1 MFSKCKVLC
10 FSTRN
15 NRAPL
20 WKKNHQRLWF
30 WVISC
35 INSEGAHRPP
45 RCACVRP
52 RHAWGV
58 TTGAISSCADAIKCP
73 DLMEHAIAIAIAAV
87 PVCRRDVRETAAAAS
102 PVRATRAAPLM
113 RYHPPLGA
121 PAPQPV
127 GQRPGSGLSITESL
141 PIGEQRRGRLTPSVP
156 AHLPESSTVRRRW
169 RRRRVRGGGD
179 KNTSSH
185 LFSSWFSGGQVRW
198 RLFHQC
204 AWKTFVRW
212 RVILPASGCERR
224 AQRGRWKPARS

>member
-1 MFSKCKVLC
+1 M
-10 FSTRN
+10 
-15 NRAPL
+15 
-20 WKKNHQRLWF
+20 
-30 WVISC
+30 
-35 INSEGAHRPP
+35 
-45 RCACVRP
+45 CVRAIWP
-52 RHAWGV
+52 RGV
-58 TTGAISSCADAIKCP
+58 TTGVISSCADAIKCP
-73 DLMEHAIAIAIAAV
+73 DLMEHAIAIAAV

-156 AHLPESSTVRRRW
+156 AHLPGSSTVRRRW
-169 RRRRVRGGGD
+169 RRWVRGGGD

-204 AWKTFVRW
+204 AWKTFVR
-212 RVILPASGCERR
+212 
-224 AQRGRWKPARS
+224 